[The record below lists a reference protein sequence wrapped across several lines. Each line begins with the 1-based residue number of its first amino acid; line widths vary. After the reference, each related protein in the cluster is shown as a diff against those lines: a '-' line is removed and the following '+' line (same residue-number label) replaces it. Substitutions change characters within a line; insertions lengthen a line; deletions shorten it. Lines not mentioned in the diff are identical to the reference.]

1 MIHPKEMKQLPFT
14 QIAMSMKFCVNYL
27 ITCNSLTHSSL
38 ISEKIKET
46 NKEKEDVTSKQLSKP
61 ASGKM

>member
-14 QIAMSMKFCVNYL
+14 QIAMSMNYL
-27 ITCNSLTHSSL
+27 ITYTSLTHSSL